1 MKTLLFAAAVAS
13 LLTISCAPSDQTPPS
28 AQATPAASA
37 GDEITEIDFES
48 GEVDQSTTEIEE
60 EPAGEPTPEVP

>member
-13 LLTISCAPSDQTPPS
+13 LLTLSCTPSDQPPPA

-37 GDEITEIDFES
+37 GDEITEMDFES
-48 GEVDQSTTEIEE
+48 GEVDQSTTEVE
-60 EPAGEPTPEVP
+60 EPAEEPTPEVP